1 MKEWFEK
8 MQSAWVL
15 FSQTVA
21 WITAAFGGFLLAPP
35 LDAIGA
41 DAQVYYE
48 FIHLLLILF
57 IGFLYFP
64 LQSRSRKDHFRGWL
78 LIAILG
84 TIISS
89 VLFITFQTFKSTHTV
104 PYPQGSSTYI
114 IAGDQLTAGASRKLK
129 QTESGNMSDL
139 VMDAAGDARQLW
151 PEEQIVRN
159 TYVLLALFFFSSM
172 FFTVSIITLLQSI
185 RCYQA

>member
-1 MKEWFEK
+1 

-15 FSQTVA
+15 LSQTVA

-35 LDAIGA
+35 LDAIGT
-41 DAQVYYE
+41 DAQVYYQ

-64 LQSRSRKDHFRGWL
+64 LQDRSKKNHFRGWL
-78 LIAILG
+78 VSAIIA

-89 VLFITFQTFKSTHTV
+89 ALFINFQTFKNRHTV
-104 PYPQGSSTYI
+104 IYPQGSSTYI
-114 IAGDQLTAGASRKLK
+114 ITGDELTANAKEKLK
-129 QTESGNMSDL
+129 ETESGKVSDL

-151 PEEQIVRN
+151 PEEQISRN
-159 TYVLLALFFFSSM
+159 TYVLLILFFFCSL

-185 RCYQA
+185 RCHQAS